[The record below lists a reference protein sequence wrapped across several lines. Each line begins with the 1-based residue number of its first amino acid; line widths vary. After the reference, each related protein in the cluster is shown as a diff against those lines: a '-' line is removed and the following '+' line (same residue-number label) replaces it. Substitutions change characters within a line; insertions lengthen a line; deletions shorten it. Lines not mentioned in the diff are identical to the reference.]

1 MYFYYTGVFHYL
13 CTKTLIMTSNTKDW
27 IQYGTAIGMLLSGV
41 LLTFLCFFLNRYKIE
56 TEVLW
61 YVAQCITFAGAVFG
75 ISAYTKQRLDKIE
88 KEIKGKININD
99 EL

>member
-1 MYFYYTGVFHYL
+1 MYFYYVCVSIIFAQ
-13 CTKTLIMTSNTKDW
+13 KTLIMTSNTKEW
-27 IQYGTAIGMLLSGV
+27 IQYGTAIGMLVSGV

-88 KEIKGKININD
+88 KEIKNQINI
-99 EL
+99 E

>member
-1 MYFYYTGVFHYL
+1 MYFYYVCVSIIFAQ
-13 CTKTLIMTSNTKDW
+13 KTLIMTSNTKEW
-27 IQYGTAIGMLLSGV
+27 IQYGTAIGMLVSGV
-41 LLTFLCFFLNRYKIE
+41 LLTYLCFFLNRYKIE

-88 KEIKGKININD
+88 KEIKNQINI
-99 EL
+99 E